1 MLKENIFE
9 NKLKYYFGDNNVVFV
24 DNKNDVPLLIKGY
37 YNIKTYKILGNKIS
51 FLIVK
56 DEKSFNLYAYKSHL
70 KLLMMDIHNPIAL
83 YISKL
88 NTHQRKSMMER
99 KIMFL
104 TNEGQLYLPCIST
117 IIDEKK
123 EKKQIDVIEFS
134 PKTQLLAVFF
144 FYNLDKEFMVD
155 DLKNKLKMNNMSVS
169 RATKDLVAIKA
180 ISIKKIGLKII
191 YFSKLNKKN
200 YYNLIKDKLSSPIKK
215 AIKINESNKT
225 YLKAGLSALAHYSM
239 LNEDKTITYATYDI
253 VKNVTNCNL
262 FSNKTLEIWK
272 YDPKLLSNT
281 QFVDKLSLLLSLKNQ
296 YNDERVAYEI
306 KMLEKGLFNEE
317 RN

>member
-1 MLKENIFE
+1 MLKESILE
-9 NKLKYYFGDNNVVFV
+9 SKLKYYFGDNNVFFV
-24 DNKNDVPLLIKGY
+24 KNKYDAPLLIKGY

-123 EKKQIDVIEFS
+123 EKKQIEVIEFS
-134 PKTQLLAVFF
+134 PKTQLLAIFF
-144 FYNLDKEFMVD
+144 FYNLDKEFM
-155 DLKNKLKMNNMSVS
+155 KNKLKMNNMSVS
-169 RATKDLVAIKA
+169 RGTKI
-180 ISIKKIGLKII
+180 
-191 YFSKLNKKN
+191 
-200 YYNLIKDKLSSPIKK
+200 
-215 AIKINESNKT
+215 
-225 YLKAGLSALAHYSM
+225 
-239 LNEDKTITYATYDI
+239 
-253 VKNVTNCNL
+253 
-262 FSNKTLEIWK
+262 
-272 YDPKLLSNT
+272 
-281 QFVDKLSLLLSLKNQ
+281 
-296 YNDERVAYEI
+296 
-306 KMLEKGLFNEE
+306 
-317 RN
+317 